1 MLSTAQP
8 DLKTQIVN
16 ACLDIFPETKS
27 ILLWGSAVTSDFLP
41 TVNDV
46 DVIIEIAADFSQEVV
61 LAERLKTL
69 VQATSFCRLD
79 PFVYLTEAKDEAL
92 EFIAPFGFYKANP
105 FIPYLIQKQHEVIFG
120 ESLLLASLQ
129 PVSLNEALLGILP
142 NVMGSLKRLRM
153 DADVEGSWERIA
165 QKHKASLFV
174 IIRTVFA
181 FEHGGVGS
189 KKESIRYIEKKY
201 PAFESIAKQ
210 LWEQVEP
217 KGVVIPPEEAPTV
230 ETVLAFV
237 KEMEETLQ
245 MAKRRETAH

>member
-1 MLSTAQP
+1 MFSTAHE

-16 ACLDIFPETKS
+16 SCLNIFPETKS

-41 TVNDV
+41 SVNDV
-46 DVIIEIAADFSQEVV
+46 DVIIEIAADFTQEVV

-79 PFVYLTEAKDEAL
+79 PFIYLTETKEEAL

-105 FIPYLIQKQHEVIFG
+105 FIPYLIQNQHEVIYG
-120 ESLLLASLQ
+120 KDRLLDKLK
-129 PVSLNEALLGILP
+129 PVTLNEALLGILP

-153 DADVEGSWERIA
+153 DAGVEAVWA
-165 QKHKASLFV
+165 QFALKHKASLFV
-174 IIRTVFA
+174 IIRTLFA

-189 KKESIRYIEKKY
+189 KKESIRFFSKKY
-201 PAFESIAKQ
+201 PEFETISRQ

-217 KGVVIPPEEAPTV
+217 TGTAIPPEEAPTT

-237 KEMEETLQ
+237 KEMEEKFK
-245 MAKRRETAH
+245 AASCIS